1 MLFDALHNSG
11 RRLGHKAL
19 ISELALAL
27 RQMLLH
33 LCQLLVQ
40 ACQLGFLVHQLIHR
54 NVDLGVGRDDRHS
67 AVDLKA
73 VGNGN
78 LACGGK
84 LDDKRLAVLKGLG
97 EFGRHKD
104 LCLA

>member
-1 MLFDALHNSG
+1 
-11 RRLGHKAL
+11 
-19 ISELALAL
+19 
-27 RQMLLH
+27 MLLH

-40 ACQLGFLVHQLIHR
+40 ACQLGFLIHQLIHR

-67 AVDLKA
+67 AVNVKA

-78 LACGGK
+78 ITCGGE
-84 LDDKRLAVLKGLG
+84 LDDKRLSVLKGLRKLG
-97 EFGRHKD
+97 CHKD